1 MAVFNVR
8 ASKGGVMPLEMK
20 QLEKVDDYRWLV
32 PRRTKPG
39 MLTEALI
46 YADERLL
53 KDLVRDLSV
62 EQAINVAML
71 PGIVGRSLAMPDIH
85 QGYGFPIGGVAAT
98 DPQEGGVISPGGV
111 GFDINC
117 GVRLLSSSLSAEEV
131 RPKIRELVNQLFR
144 DIPSGA
150 GQKGSIRISHAD
162 LDRVLAEGAAWM
174 VEKGY
179 GAPEDLRHLEEHGA
193 IGGADPAAVSDQAKK
208 RGLPQLATLG
218 SGNHFL
224 EVQNVER
231 IFDPAIAQALGLY
244 ENEVVILVHSGSRG
258 LGHQVCT
265 DYLREMG
272 PAMLRYRLELPDR
285 QLACVPVNT
294 PEGKAYLAGMRAA
307 ANFAWAN
314 RQGIT
319 HFTRQAFKRIFGEK
333 EELKVIYDVCHNIAK
348 LERHTVHGRERE
360 VMVHR
365 KGATRAFPPAHPDVP
380 DVYKAVGQPVLIPG
394 SMGTASY
401 VLVGSEGAMQES
413 FGTTCHGAGRVMS
426 RTAARKSAYAQ
437 NARQRL
443 EEQGILVRAE
453 TRDGITEEIPE
464 AYKDVD
470 AVIEVVHNAGLSK
483 RVARLRPIGVI
494 KG

>member
-1 MAVFNVR
+1 MT
-8 ASKGGVMPLEMK
+8 MPLELK
-20 QLEKVDDYRWLV
+20 QLKKLDDYRWLV
-32 PRRTKPG
+32 PRGTKPG
-39 MLTEALI
+39 MLTDALVFT
-46 YADERLL
+46 DERLL
-53 KDLVRDLSV
+53 QDLLKDLSL

-98 DPQEGGVISPGGV
+98 LPEEGGVISPGGV

-117 GVRLLSSSLSAEEV
+117 GVRLLASTLAVEDV

-150 GQKGSIRISHAD
+150 GQSGNIRLSYPE
-162 LDRVLAEGAAWM
+162 LDKLLEQGAAWM
-174 VEKGY
+174 VAHGY
-179 GAPEDLRHLEEHGA
+179 GQPEDLDTCEENGSIDA
-193 IGGADPAAVSDQAKK
+193 ADAGAVSDRAKK
-208 RGLPQLATLG
+208 RGLPQVGTLG

-224 EVQNVER
+224 EVQYVER
-231 IFDPAIAQALGLY
+231 IFDLAAAQVMGLY
-244 ENEVVILVHSGSRG
+244 ENEAVILIHSGSRG

-265 DYLREMG
+265 DYLRDMDEGMR
-272 PAMLRYRLELPDR
+272 RYGIDVPDR
-285 QLACVPVNT
+285 QLACVPVHSK
-294 PEGKAYLAGMRAA
+294 EGQEYLAAMRAA

-319 HFTRQAFKRIFGEK
+319 HFTRAAFRRIFGER
-333 EELKVIYDVCHNIAK
+333 EELRVIYDVCHNIAK
-348 LERHTVHGRERE
+348 LERHRVEGQERE

-365 KGATRAFPPAHPDVP
+365 KGATRAFPVGRPEVPAR
-380 DVYKAVGQPVLIPG
+380 YKSCGQPVLIPG
-394 SMGTASY
+394 SMGSASY
-401 VLVGSEGAMQES
+401 VLVGAEGAMRES

-426 RTAARKSAYAQ
+426 RTAAKKSPYAQ

-443 EEQGILVRAE
+443 EEQGVLVRAE

-470 AVIEVVHNAGLSK
+470 AVIEVVHNAGLAT
-483 RVARLRPIGVI
+483 RVARLKPLGVI

>member
-1 MAVFNVR
+1 
-8 ASKGGVMPLEMK
+8 MPLEMK
-20 QLEKVDDYRWLV
+20 QLEKLDDYRWLV
-32 PRRTKPG
+32 PRGTKPG
-39 MLTEALI
+39 MLTDALI
-46 YADERLL
+46 YTDEQLLQDFL
-53 KDLVRDLSV
+53 KDLSL

-98 DPQEGGVISPGGV
+98 DPHEGGVISPGGV

-117 GVRLLSSSLSAEEV
+117 GVRLLSSMLSADEV

-150 GQKGSIRISHAD
+150 GQSGFIRVSPKD
-162 LDRVLAEGAAWM
+162 LDRVLVDGAAWM
-174 VEKGY
+174 VEQGY
-179 GAPEDLRHLEEHGA
+179 GRPEDLTHCEESGT
-193 IGGADPAAVSDQAKK
+193 IDGADPAAVSDHAKK

-224 EVQNVER
+224 EVQYVQK
-231 IFDPAIAQALGLY
+231 IFEPEIAQQLGLF
-244 ENEVVILVHSGSRG
+244 ENEVVVLIHSGSRG
-258 LGHQVCT
+258 FGHQVCT
-265 DYLREMG
+265 DYLRDMG
-272 PAMLRYRLELPDR
+272 PAMHRYGIEVPDR
-285 QLACVPVNT
+285 QLACVPVNST
-294 PEGKAYLAGMRAA
+294 EGQAYLAGMRAA

-319 HFTRQAFKRIFGEK
+319 HFTRQAFKRIFGER

-348 LERHTVHGRERE
+348 LERHRVGNREQE

-365 KGATRAFPPAHPDVP
+365 KGATRAFPAGRPEVP
-380 DVYKAVGQPVLIPG
+380 EVYKSCGQPVLIPG

-401 VLVGSEGAMQES
+401 VLVGTDVAMRET
-413 FGTTCHGAGRVMS
+413 FGTTCHGAGRIMS
-426 RTAARKSAYAQ
+426 RTAAKKSAFAQ

-443 EEQGILVRAE
+443 EEKGILVRAE
-453 TRDGITEEIPE
+453 SRDGISEEIPE

-470 AVIEVVHNAGLSK
+470 AVINVVHNAGLSK
-483 RVARLRPIGVI
+483 RVARLKPMGVI

>member
-1 MAVFNVR
+1 ML
-8 ASKGGVMPLEMK
+8 LELH
-20 QLEKVDDYRWLV
+20 QLEKLDNYRWLI
-32 PRRTKPG
+32 PRGTKPG
-39 MLTEALI
+39 MLTDALV
-46 YADERLL
+46 YTDARLL
-53 KDLVRDLSV
+53 KDLLKDLSL

-71 PGIVGRSLAMPDIH
+71 PGIVGRSMAMPDIH

-98 DPQEGGVISPGGV
+98 APDEGGVVSPGGV

-117 GVRLLSSSLSAEEV
+117 GVRLLASSLTVEQV

-150 GQKGSIRISHAD
+150 GRSGDIRISHKD
-162 LDRVLAEGAAWM
+162 LERVLVEGAAWM
-174 VEKGY
+174 VEHHY
-179 GAPEDLRHLEEHGA
+179 GRPEDLNTCEESGA
-193 IGGADPAAVSDQAKK
+193 IDGADPAAVSDRAKK
-208 RGLPQLATLG
+208 RGLPQIGTLG

-224 EVQNVER
+224 EVQYVER
-231 IFDPAIAQALGLY
+231 VFEPEIARALGLF
-244 ENEVVILVHSGSRG
+244 ENEIVVLIHSGSRG

-265 DYLREMG
+265 DFLRDMDEGMR
-272 PAMLRYRLELPDR
+272 RYGITVPDR
-285 QLACVPVNT
+285 QLACVPVHSK
-294 PEGKAYLAGMRAA
+294 EGQAYLGAMRAA

-319 HFTRQAFKRIFGEK
+319 HFTRGAFKRIFGEK
-333 EELKVIYDVCHNIAK
+333 EELRVVYDVCHNIAK
-348 LERHTVHGRERE
+348 LERHTVGGRDRK

-365 KGATRAFPPAHPDVP
+365 KGATRAFPAGRPEVP
-380 DVYKAVGQPVLIPG
+380 DVYKSCGQPVLIPG

-401 VLVGSEGAMQES
+401 VLVGAEGAMQET

-426 RTAARKSAYAQ
+426 RTAAKKSEHAA

-443 EEQGILVRAE
+443 EDQGIIVRAE
-453 TRDGITEEIPE
+453 TRDGISEEIPE

-470 AVIEVVHNAGLSK
+470 AVIDVVHNAGLAK
-483 RVARLRPIGVI
+483 RVARLKPIGVI

>member
-1 MAVFNVR
+1 
-8 ASKGGVMPLEMK
+8 MPLQMH
-20 QLEKVDDYRWLV
+20 QLEKLDDYRWLV
-32 PRRTKPG
+32 PKGTKPG
-39 MLTEALI
+39 MLTDALI
-46 YADERLL
+46 YTDERLL
-53 KDLVRDLSV
+53 QDLLKDLSL

-98 DPQEGGVISPGGV
+98 LPDEGGVVSPGGV

-117 GVRLLSSSLSAEEV
+117 GVRLLASTLTVEDV
-131 RPKIRELVNQLFR
+131 RPKIKDLINQLFR

-150 GQKGSIRISHAD
+150 GRGGDVRLSHQE
-162 LDRVLAEGAAWM
+162 LDKLLAEGAAWM
-174 VEKGY
+174 VAHGY
-179 GAPEDLRHLEEHGA
+179 GRAEDLDTCEESGT
-193 IGGADPAAVSDQAKK
+193 IDGADPAAASDRAKK
-208 RGLPQLATLG
+208 RGLPQVGTLG

-224 EVQNVER
+224 EVQYVER
-231 IFDPAIAQALGLY
+231 IFDPQAAQVLGLY
-244 ENEVVILVHSGSRG
+244 ENEIVILIHSGSRG
-258 LGHQVCT
+258 FGHQVCT
-265 DYLREMG
+265 DYLRDMDEGMR
-272 PAMLRYRLELPDR
+272 RYGIELPDR
-285 QLACVPVNT
+285 QLACVPVHSK
-294 PEGKAYLAGMRAA
+294 EGQEYLAAMRAA

-319 HFTRQAFKRIFGEK
+319 HFTRQAFKRIFGQK
-333 EELKVIYDVCHNIAK
+333 EELRVVYDVCHNIAK
-348 LERHTVHGRERE
+348 LERHNVEGRDRK

-365 KGATRAFPPAHPDVP
+365 KGATRAFPPGRPEVP
-380 DVYKAVGQPVLIPG
+380 EPYKSCGQPVLIPG

-401 VLVGSEGAMQES
+401 VLVGAEGAMRET

-437 NARQRL
+437 NAKQRL
-443 EEQGILVRAE
+443 EDQGITVRAE

-470 AVIEVVHNAGLSK
+470 AVINVVHNAGLAR
-483 RVARLRPIGVI
+483 RVARLKPIGVI

>member
-1 MAVFNVR
+1 
-8 ASKGGVMPLEMK
+8 
-20 QLEKVDDYRWLV
+20 
-32 PRRTKPG
+32 
-39 MLTEALI
+39 
-46 YADERLL
+46 
-53 KDLVRDLSV
+53 
-62 EQAINVAML
+62 
-71 PGIVGRSLAMPDIH
+71 
-85 QGYGFPIGGVAAT
+85 
-98 DPQEGGVISPGGV
+98 
-111 GFDINC
+111 
-117 GVRLLSSSLSAEEV
+117 LLSSSLSVDDV

-150 GQKGSIRISHAD
+150 GQKGFIRISYQD

-179 GAPEDLRHLEEHGA
+179 GYPEDLSHCEESGA
-193 IGGADPAAVSDQAKK
+193 IDGGEPEAVSDHAKK
-208 RGLPQLATLG
+208 RGLPQIGTLG

-224 EVQNVER
+224 EVQYVQQV
-231 IFDPAIAQALGLY
+231 FDPEVAQALGLY
-244 ENEVVILVHSGSRG
+244 EHEVVLMIHSGSRG
-258 LGHQVCT
+258 FGHQVCT

-272 PAMLRYRLELPDR
+272 DAMRRYHIELPDR
-285 QLACVPVNT
+285 QLACVPVNS

-348 LERHTVHGRERE
+348 LERHRVEGRERE

-365 KGATRAFPPAHPDVP
+365 KGATRAFPPGHPDVP
-380 DVYKAVGQPVLIPG
+380 EVYQSVGQPVLIPG

-401 VLVGSEGAMQES
+401 VLVGAAGAMAET
-413 FGTTCHGAGRVMS
+413 FGTTCHGAGRLMS

-470 AVIEVVHNAGLSK
+470 VVIDVVHNAGLAR
-483 RVARLRPIGVI
+483 RVARLKPIGVI